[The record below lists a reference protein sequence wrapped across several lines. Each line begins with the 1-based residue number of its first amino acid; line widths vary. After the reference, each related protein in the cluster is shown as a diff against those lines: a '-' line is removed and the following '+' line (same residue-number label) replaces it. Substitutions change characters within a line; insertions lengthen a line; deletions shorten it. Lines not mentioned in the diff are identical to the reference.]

1 MADPGSPGEE
11 IVDLVGENDEVT
23 GRASRRS
30 VRAGNLLHREIAS
43 IVRNGRREIFVHR
56 RTETKDVFPGMYDM
70 FVAGVVTSGE
80 TYEVAVRREL
90 AEELGVEGVEPAFL
104 FKSRYH
110 DEENN
115 WWACV
120 YEVSWDG
127 AVRLQD
133 SEIAWGEFM
142 PEADL
147 IAKLDEWP
155 FVPDGLEVFRRYFGG
170 RR

>member
-1 MADPGSPGEE
+1 M
-11 IVDLVGENDEVT
+11 DLVDEDDEVI

-43 IVRNGRREIFVHR
+43 IVRNGLGEIFVHR

-80 TYEVAVRREL
+80 SYDMAVRREL

-104 FKSRYH
+104 FKSRYQ
-110 DEENN
+110 EEDNN

-127 AVRLQD
+127 SVRLQE
-133 SEIAWGEFM
+133 SEIAWGVFM
-142 PEADL
+142 PEDEL
-147 IAKLDEWP
+147 IARLDHWS
-155 FVPDGLEVFRRYFGG
+155 FVPDGLEVFRQHFGE